1 MGINIGT
8 VDDRSHEANF
18 SSHCRGR
25 DDLRESF
32 GFAVSITP
40 ECFEAF
46 TRRAE
51 GRSSSDGRGGNSEN
65 ILGRNIVDVCRHHL
79 VAAQEPFC

>member
-1 MGINIGT
+1 MRLISPAI
-8 VDDRSHEANF
+8 A
-18 SSHCRGR
+18 RGG
-25 DDLRESF
+25 DGLR
-32 GFAVSITP
+32 FAVFIRP

-51 GRSSSDGRGGNSEN
+51 GSSSSEGRGGNSEN
-65 ILGRNIVDVCRHHL
+65 ISGRNIVDVCRQHL